1 MLSIKNTFI
10 HVQDEEPP
18 APRKRSHSAP
28 AGASFAGSSPT
39 KPLRSSKRRGRR
51 NCKRWADLVRCKIES
66 EATIQLEQA
75 RSLRRLRAESLTP
88 RKRVVLDGRVYIEF
102 KHRVFEDNRDVLC
115 LQLLGVIREKGDV
128 VELWAA
134 DEALGNE
141 TMQLILGEAERMQR
155 VRDDHCFQVILE
167 SVPPFVFK
175 WKSTLTLQ
183 GAWPNFCK
191 RRREEFVSDFTVC
204 FPSLRYPPPPLP
216 AARNQQ
222 LQSDHNAPRAAS
234 GARQPF
240 SAGSRARI
248 LYRGEDFAR
257 AARRLRGPLEKKVGA
272 SWHGESIARFRPRA
286 MQFCM
291 ACVNM

>member
-1 MLSIKNTFI
+1 M
-10 HVQDEEPP
+10 
-18 APRKRSHSAP
+18 
-28 AGASFAGSSPT
+28 
-39 KPLRSSKRRGRR
+39 
-51 NCKRWADLVRCKIES
+51 RCKIES
-66 EATIQLEQA
+66 EAAIQLEQA

-141 TMQLILGEAERMQR
+141 TMQLMLGEAERMQR

-191 RRREEFVSDFTVC
+191 RHMEEFVSDSTGC
-204 FPSLRYPPPPLP
+204 FPSLRYSPPPLP

-234 GARQPF
+234 GARQLI

-257 AARRLRGPLEKKVGA
+257 AARRLRGPLEKKSGRH
-272 SWHGESIARFRPRA
+272 SMGNQSRA
-286 MQFCM
+286 LDHEQ
-291 ACVNM
+291 